1 MLKGLLRVVDDA
13 GMERIH
19 QAALEVLATTGLI
32 LRGRFLLEALAD
44 AGCRVDFE
52 RQRAWFRPELV
63 EAQIAAQRDRYRMVR
78 SSLWY
83 PFCRSLPDQD
93 AAWSDEFV
101 VDYGFTTPSIYDYPA
116 GVYRLPTVQDQ
127 IDMIKLGDALAS
139 VKAVN
144 APFIIAGY
152 DAAIES
158 IESARL
164 LLLHTDKP
172 GWVGVSDPRQVP
184 YLAELAGLALDVAGV
199 SDRDRAMREQPPLF
213 AHAYCTTSPLKLDTH
228 PCNVLEAA
236 LKYRFPVNFA
246 PMPIL
251 GGTTPVTP
259 AGSAVIATAEILGC
273 TTAGSLIAPDAFYFA
288 TAICGEMDMKTT
300 QICYATPSAILTD
313 ALLHQLF
320 RFKYGMVLNVEPAYV
335 EAKCPGIQAAFMK
348 TYRQLALAATVSA
361 PLGIGLLDN
370 GSAFSPTQAMLDL
383 DMNRALY
390 GFGQGVVVNDETLCV
405 NLINQLAFCDDDA
418 YISSEHTLAHFRE
431 VLWDTRY
438 FDRTYRREA
447 SYRPEDADRRLLE
460 RADRDWRELVRH
472 HTSPLRDAA
481 FLAELERITAAARRE
496 LESHGTG
503 KTAR

>member
-19 QAALEVLATTGLI
+19 QAALAVLETTGLI

-52 RQRAWFRPELV
+52 RQRAWFRPDVV
-63 EAQIAAQRDRYRMVR
+63 ERQIATQRHRYRMVR

-83 PFCRSLPDQD
+83 PFCRALPEQD
-93 AAWSDEFV
+93 AAWPDEFS
-101 VDYGFTTPSIYDYPA
+101 VDYGFTTPAVYDYPH
-116 GVYRLPTVQDQ
+116 GTYRPPGVQDQ
-127 IDMIKLGDALAS
+127 IEMIKLGDALPP

-144 APFIIAGY
+144 APFIIADY
-152 DAAIES
+152 DSAVES

-172 GWVGVSDPRQVP
+172 GWVGVSDPRQVKH
-184 YLAELAGLALDVAGV
+184 LAEMAGLALVVTGVA
-199 SDRDRAMREQPPLF
+199 DRDWALRNQPPLF

-228 PCNVLEAA
+228 PCNVLEEA

-273 TTAGSLIAPDAFYFA
+273 TTACSLIAPDALYFA
-288 TAICGEMDMKTT
+288 TAISGEMDMKTT
-300 QICYATPSAILTD
+300 QICYATPAAILTD

-320 RFKYGMVLNVEPAYV
+320 RFKYGMVLNVEPAYL

-348 TYRQLALAATVSA
+348 TYRQMALAATVSA

-370 GSAFSPTQAMLDL
+370 GAAFSPAQAMLDL

-390 GFGQGVVVNDETLCV
+390 GFGQGVQVNDETLCTD
-405 NLINQLAFCDDDA
+405 LINRLAFCEGDA

-447 SYRPEDADRRLLE
+447 TYRPDEADRQLLAK
-460 RADRDWRELVRH
+460 ADQDWRRLVREH
-472 HTSPLRDAA
+472 VSPERDAA

-496 LESHGTG
+496 LGDPI
-503 KTAR
+503 